1 MSIPIVHDPPR
12 LPPELWLL
20 IFRFATSAPIIY
32 SEYEPFQ
39 SRHHDTITT
48 TTAALSDADAALRDK
63 CAIALV
69 CRQWRA
75 LAGDMRYEDIRI
87 GHGIAALH
95 AALSKPAAI
104 VDGTIAQAARHRVRR
119 AVLPYAHT
127 ATPTHHAPPA
137 LALLALLPH
146 IEVLVR
152 PPIPS
157 PPIPTLL
164 FPPLPPPRPPI
175 LTYTTT
181 PFSPP
186 SSPTFFPRFEFPT
199 AAPALPALR
208 RLEWAFDTTGA
219 AARAGGIN
227 SLTDMLVAS
236 SRTLHELVLTGPMPL
251 AALRQQHCVRL
262 GALRTLRL
270 HAGAGACPFVARQ
283 TTYWE
288 LPALENVVVEGAA
301 RAEALGALW
310 SKFGGQVR
318 VLELELGCGRGAGV
332 SMGDVGK
339 IIHVCP
345 ALEELNLRMGVADLN
360 LCWNPTVDSDDGTT
374 QTCDCTHNRP
384 QRVGICVGAGEW
396 SVKTWTAVVEY
407 VGKLGK
413 GCPGLHQVV
422 LYVQNVEVAM
432 RNPQFHA
439 LRETLS
445 SSGRQLFL
453 RSVHV

>member
-1 MSIPIVHDPPR
+1 MPTTEHTTKVVVHGIPR

-39 SRHHDTITT
+39 TGYHDTTITSST
-48 TTAALSDADAALRDK
+48 STALSDADAALRDK

-104 VDGTIAQAARHRVRR
+104 VDGGTIALEARYRVRR

-127 ATPTHHAPPA
+127 ATPTYHAPPA

-146 IEVLVR
+146 LEVLVR
-152 PPIPS
+152 PP
-157 PPIPTLL
+157 
-164 FPPLPPPRPPI
+164 PPPRHRSPVLIAPH
-175 LTYTTT
+175 TA
-181 PFSPP
+181 PFSRP
-186 SSPTFFPRFEFPT
+186 SSPTLFPRFEFPT

-208 RLEWAFDTTGA
+208 RLEWAFDKTGA

-227 SLTDMLVAS
+227 TLTDVLIAS
-236 SRTLHELVLTGPMPL
+236 SRTLHELILTGPMPL

-283 TTYWE
+283 MTYWA
-288 LPALENVVVEGAA
+288 LPALENVVVGGAA
-301 RAEALGALW
+301 RAEALEALW
-310 SKFGGQVR
+310 KKFGGQVR
-318 VLELELGCGRGAGV
+318 VLELELGRGRGAGADGV
-332 SMGDVGK
+332 SMGDAGK
-339 IIHVCP
+339 IIQVCP
-345 ALEELNLRMGVADLN
+345 ALEELNLRMGVADL
-360 LCWNPTVDSDDGTT
+360 WNSTVDSDDGTT
-374 QTCDCTHNRP
+374 QTWACTHSTL
-384 QRVGICVGAGEW
+384 QRVGICVDAGEW
-396 SVKTWTAVVEY
+396 SVKTWTTVVEY
-407 VGKLGK
+407 VGKLAK
-413 GCPGLHQVV
+413 GCPGLHLVV
-422 LYVQNVEVAM
+422 LYVQDVEVAI
-432 RNPQFHA
+432 RNSQFHA